1 MRIKNKDQQISKL
14 KRENMQ
20 KNNILRRKVEEL
32 KALQQRQKQ
41 DLQKHRKALNQKR
54 QLKKID
60 PQKIKKWVS
69 ENTQKLMRYQDI
81 KEELEKENLAK
92 SHTETQ
98 IQEEQSLYAI
108 IQTKMERLQAKRA
121 NSDAEDKDLID
132 DLDQEI
138 REMELE
144 LESIT
149 ENMNSLEDKL
159 DFVSEKISTF
169 EKEVIEIN
177 PESIERLR
185 FEEIS
190 NLEEA
195 KIYLGSF
202 FNIFLEMNVY
212 RSMVENK
219 ILEQDEIIDKL
230 KQELSDVNA
239 KLQASE
245 IKFRE
250 EISKFKIFETD

>member
-1 MRIKNKDQQISKL
+1 MQIKNKDQQITKL

-20 KNNILRRKVEEL
+20 KSNILRRKVEEL
-32 KALQQRQKQ
+32 KALQQRQKKE
-41 DLQKHRKALNQKR
+41 LQKHRKALNQKR

-60 PQKIKKWVS
+60 PMKIKMWVS

-81 KEELEKENLAK
+81 REELEKENMTK
-92 SHTETQ
+92 SQTEKE
-98 IQEEQSLYAI
+98 INEEQSQYAM
-108 IQTKMERLQAKRA
+108 IQTKMERLQAKRT
-121 NSDAEDKDLID
+121 NCDPDDKDLID
-132 DLDQEI
+132 EMDQEI

-169 EKEVIEIN
+169 EKEIIEIN

-219 ILEQDEIIDKL
+219 ILEQDEVIEKL
-230 KQELSDVNA
+230 KQELSDENA

-250 EISKFKIFETD
+250 EISKFRYL

>member
-1 MRIKNKDQQISKL
+1 
-14 KRENMQ
+14 
-20 KNNILRRKVEEL
+20 
-32 KALQQRQKQ
+32 
-41 DLQKHRKALNQKR
+41 
-54 QLKKID
+54 
-60 PQKIKKWVS
+60 
-69 ENTQKLMRYQDI
+69 
-81 KEELEKENLAK
+81 
-92 SHTETQ
+92 
-98 IQEEQSLYAI
+98 
-108 IQTKMERLQAKRA
+108 
-121 NSDAEDKDLID
+121 
-132 DLDQEI
+132 
-138 REMELE
+138 MELE

-169 EKEVIEIN
+169 KKEVIEIN
-177 PESIERLR
+177 PENIERLR

-190 NLEEA
+190 SLEEA

-219 ILEQDEIIDKL
+219 ILEQDEVIDKL
-230 KQELSDVNA
+230 RQELSDVNA

-250 EISKFKIFETD
+250 EISKF